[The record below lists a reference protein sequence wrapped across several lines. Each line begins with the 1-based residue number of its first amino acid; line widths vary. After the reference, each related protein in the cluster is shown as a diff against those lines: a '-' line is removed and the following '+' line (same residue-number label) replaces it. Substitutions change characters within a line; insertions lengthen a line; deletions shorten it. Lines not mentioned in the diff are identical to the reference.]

1 MKNPRNAG
9 RKPKYGVP
17 TERMSLHV
25 PEPINTRLTDEAN
38 RRGTTKSEVV
48 IQALDTALPGGPD
61 RAVAGVADAFE

>member
-25 PEPINTRLTDEAN
+25 PEPINSRLTDEAS

-48 IQALDTALPGGPD
+48 IQALDAALPGG
-61 RAVAGVADAFE
+61 AETIAAGVADAFE

>member
-25 PEPINTRLTDEAN
+25 PEHIGSRLADEAN
-38 RRGTTKSEVV
+38 RRGTTKSDVV
-48 IQALDTALPGGPD
+48 IQTLDAALPGGPD
-61 RAVAGVADAFE
+61 RAVAGGADAFD

>member
-25 PEPINTRLTDEAN
+25 PETISTRLTDEAN
-38 RRGTTKSEVV
+38 RRGTTKSDVV
-48 IQALDTALPGGPD
+48 IAALDAALPGGPEL
-61 RAVAGVADAFE
+61 AGAADAFE

>member
-25 PEPINTRLTDEAN
+25 PEPINVRLSDEAT

-48 IQALDTALPGGPD
+48 IQVLEAALPGGS
-61 RAVAGVADAFE
+61 VASVADAFE